1 MNTFK
6 LLRYVLF
13 ATVTI
18 AISLS
23 SCEKLELYTIDSP
36 SDLQSKVDSIAAEKN
51 KGDTGDTT
59 FINISKAIVGAD
71 DNSSGWWSEFSDYF
85 KVPSGKLLNLEFINH
100 SSGANNWNNWNLAI
114 TNEVAD
120 RDDSGYKE
128 YFVLRS
134 DAFGWGGTMAAEG
147 YSYDGNMISHNYA
160 DVSDND
166 DFWADFRTTMQGA
179 YVTLEIDHS
188 ATGNVF
194 VTATALGT
202 NGVELVMTYQQPVSA
217 ANDIV
222 AFLVCDGSYFEVK
235 KAYLIPSKMVAV
247 EDVKPVSI
255 SVSGMPE
262 LVELGN
268 EDFWGDAT
276 AVVTF
281 EDGSSAEVDFA
292 DLSFNTIPD
301 MSTPGVK
308 TVIVTYSKTKQG
320 AYTQAVST
328 LYTLEVT
335 NPISELEVT
344 TLPLISTYYFYS
356 EDPIIFNKTGIV
368 VTATFSDGT
377 QSVVSNNS
385 LQFSNITA
393 QEGTQEVL
401 ISYVGESST
410 ITTTCPITLVK
421 GTAQVGVSDFS
432 TAWWSAFSED
442 YRVASGASKAVTL
455 YCYSNN
461 AENYNSPS
469 VILRKESLEEFAVVR
484 MDHFGWGDGFATAVA
499 SSNWNWDTF
508 KPNISGSKVVITVTN
523 NGDNTADVH
532 YDVTFANGDTH
543 FQNYDGVTID
553 SSDLNFA
560 LVTEGAYLVIID

>member
-134 DAFGWGGTMAAEG
+134 DAFGWVGTMAAEG

-235 KAYLIPSKMVAV
+235 KAYLIPSKMVAI

>member
-13 ATVTI
+13 ATL
-18 AISLS
+18 AFALSLS

-222 AFLVCDGSYFEVK
+222 AFLVCDGSYLEVK

-276 AVVTF
+276 AVITF

-421 GTAQVGVSDFS
+421 GTAQVGVNDFS
-432 TAWWSAFSED
+432 TGWWTAFSED
-442 YRVASGASKAVTL
+442 YPVASGASKAVTL

>member
-222 AFLVCDGSYFEVK
+222 AFLVCDGSYLEVK

>member
-235 KAYLIPSKMVAV
+235 KAYLIPSKMVAI

>member
-13 ATVTI
+13 ATL
-18 AISLS
+18 AFALSLS

-222 AFLVCDGSYFEVK
+222 AFLVCDGSYLEVK

-276 AVVTF
+276 AVITF

-421 GTAQVGVSDFS
+421 GTAQVGVNDFS
-432 TAWWSAFSED
+432 TGWWSAFSED

>member
-134 DAFGWGGTMAAEG
+134 DAFGWVGTMAAEG

-235 KAYLIPSKMVAV
+235 KAYLIPSKMVAI

-276 AVVTF
+276 AVITF

>member
-202 NGVELVMTYQQPVSA
+202 NGIELVMTYQQSVSA

-247 EDVKPVSI
+247 EDVKPASI

-421 GTAQVGVSDFS
+421 GTAQVGVNDFS
-432 TAWWSAFSED
+432 TGWWTAFSED
-442 YRVASGASKAVTL
+442 YPVASGASKAVTL

>member
-134 DAFGWGGTMAAEG
+134 DAFGWVGTMAAEG

-217 ANDIV
+217 TNDIV

-235 KAYLIPSKMVAV
+235 KAYLIPSKMVAI

-276 AVVTF
+276 AVITF

>member
-217 ANDIV
+217 TNDIV

-276 AVVTF
+276 AVITF

>member
-202 NGVELVMTYQQPVSA
+202 NGIELVMTYQQSVSA

-247 EDVKPVSI
+247 EDVKPASI

-276 AVVTF
+276 AVVMF

>member
-276 AVVTF
+276 AVITF

-421 GTAQVGVSDFS
+421 GTAQVGVNDFS
-432 TAWWSAFSED
+432 TGWWTAFSED
-442 YRVASGASKAVTL
+442 YPVASGASKAVTL

>member
-235 KAYLIPSKMVAV
+235 KAYLIPSKMVAI

-276 AVVTF
+276 AVITF

>member
-247 EDVKPVSI
+247 EDVKPASI

-308 TVIVTYSKTKQG
+308 TVIVAYSKTKQG

-344 TLPLISTYYFYS
+344 TPPLISTYYFYS

-368 VTATFSDGT
+368 VIATFSDGT

-385 LQFSNITA
+385 LKFSNITA

-421 GTAQVGVSDFS
+421 GASQVGVSDFS

-543 FQNYDGVTID
+543 FQNYDGITID